1 MFKKLLSRLFG
12 KGQQRIEAEEA
23 YEEEFGRPAPRSF
36 STCYL
41 RKMVAQQR
49 EPMAVRRSGTA
60 RRINSGFGMRA
71 ALHDSRQALNH
82 PMHPLNQASPTYLA
96 THQPYQATHQPV
108 TSSHRSHS
116 SCDDSSSSD
125 SGSSDSGSGGSC
137 D

>member
-1 MFKKLLSRLFG
+1 MLKKLLSRLFG

-49 EPMAVRRSGTA
+49 EPMAARRSGTA
-60 RRINSGFGMRA
+60 RRVNSGHGVRSA
-71 ALHDSRQALNH
+71 QEDLSNPLHPL
-82 PMHPLNQASPTYLA
+82 HPLNPVNMQAFSN
-96 THQPYQATHQPV
+96 
-108 TSSHRSHS
+108 SRSHP
-116 SCDDSSSSD
+116 SCDSDSRHHGGHDSHHSSSSYD
-125 SGSSDSGSGGSC
+125 SGSSDSGSSSSSC

>member
-1 MFKKLLSRLFG
+1 MLKKLLSRLFG

-60 RRINSGFGMRA
+60 RRVNSGLGVRSALEDTRRA
-71 ALHDSRQALNH
+71 PSHPYH
-82 PMHPLNQASPTYLA
+82 PM
-96 THQPYQATHQPV
+96 QPV
-108 TSSHRSHS
+108 NPAWSDVPTSRSHCS
-116 SCDDSSSSD
+116 GSHHGGHDSSSSD